1 MKGVIKMPS
10 RKSADEFVQG
20 AEQALKPAPTTA
32 PEAPAQEKA
41 HKSGVSRVTLDL
53 DKDAY
58 EEIKAH
64 LADDLE
70 GMKMADFL
78 RSLIERYFDDK
89 GQKISCEPAIGYT
102 ALTRKN
108 GVKPTKKRL

>member
-10 RKSADEFVQG
+10 RKSADDFVQG
-20 AEQALKPAPTTA
+20 AEQALKPAPTA
-32 PEAPAQEKA
+32 PSEPEAQEKA
-41 HKSGVSRVTLDL
+41 QKTGVSRVTLDL

-58 EEIKAH
+58 EQIKVH

-78 RSLIERYFDDK
+78 RSLIERYFDDM
-89 GQKISCEPAIGYT
+89 GQKVSCEPAIGYT

-108 GVKPTKKRL
+108 GVKPSKKRL